1 MKLKAEADAREAREV
16 KEKEILNGTAGV
28 EKEGEEEGGDKDGA
42 SGSDDKGEAAAKKKE
57 GPVYAMGEDGRPR
70 QHILT
75 DTGMLLPAG

>member
-1 MKLKAEADAREAREV
+1 MRLKAEADAKEARE
-16 KEKEILNGTAGV
+16 KELINGTMGT

-42 SGSDDKGEAAAKKKE
+42 SGSDDKEGGAAKKKE